1 MSILIGSDDAQFI
14 GASIHEVLVALGVS
28 LVLVV
33 LVIWGF
39 LLSLRATMVP
49 AITIPIS
56 LIGCFVLISA
66 FGFSINVLTL
76 LALLLAIGLVVDD
89 AIVMLDNIKRR
100 IDLGESPLVASARGA
115 RQVTF
120 AILATSITLIA
131 VFVPVSF
138 LQGTVGRLF
147 AEFGFVI
154 DRQRV
159 VLGKSVSVRGDFG
172 GRHIIKKKQ

>member
-115 RQVTF
+115 RSEEH
-120 AILATSITLIA
+120 TSELQSLMRISYA
-131 VFVPVSF
+131 VFC
-138 LQGTVGRLF
+138 L
-147 AEFGFVI
+147 
-154 DRQRV
+154 
-159 VLGKSVSVRGDFG
+159 
-172 GRHIIKKKQ
+172 KKKHNKTKPSYTTHILSTHI